1 MKAQIKE
8 FRHLQHFGYYDLV
21 KEPMAYNICIM
32 NLGLGLMTH
41 DRGAKKLISKNS
53 YFRHIIAN
61 EYTHI
66 W

>member
-21 KEPMAYNICIM
+21 KEPMAYKICIM

-41 DRGAKKLISKNS
+41 DRGAKRLISKNS